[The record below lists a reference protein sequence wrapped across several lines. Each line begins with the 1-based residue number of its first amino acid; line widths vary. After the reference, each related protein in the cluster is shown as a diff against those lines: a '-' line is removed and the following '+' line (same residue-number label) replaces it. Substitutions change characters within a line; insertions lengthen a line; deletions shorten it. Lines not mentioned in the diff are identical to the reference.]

1 MVALIADQI
10 ENSEHEEGQSPE
22 ISSKAAS
29 TLEAA
34 LRPWLD
40 GTNDDAVVY
49 DSTWGGL
56 VTTAGLQDPLA
67 DFGNGYYNDHHFHY
81 GYLVFAAAAVLH
93 LKPSTA
99 LKDREAFKR
108 QALAFALD
116 IANPIP
122 SSSTDSSLS
131 SSSSSYSS
139 TLFPIARH
147 KDFFD
152 GHSWASGLFYM
163 ADGKSQ
169 ESVSEAINAYYAVSL
184 FARALL
190 EDGKEGDQNTAATE
204 LLDFSRLLL
213 SMELDAAQFYWQ
225 MPQANTKGDKDDGK
239 PWVYP
244 ARFAEANKMAA
255 VVGASDVNL
264 KTWFGDGIEYAH
276 CINMVPFTAITTSL
290 LFPSFVREEFP
301 LLKQRA
307 LHGGA
312 SDQWRGFIYQD
323 EAVIDKAKSWTDI
336 MELFGDPAA
345 SGSMS
350 RNGRIDDGAS
360 LSAMLY
366 WAATRGGQGEHTHN
380 TQPAESR
387 VSAGLV

>member
-1 MVALIADQI
+1 
-10 ENSEHEEGQSPE
+10 
-22 ISSKAAS
+22 
-29 TLEAA
+29 
-34 LRPWLD
+34 
-40 GTNDDAVVY
+40 
-49 DSTWGGL
+49 
-56 VTTAGLQDPLA
+56 
-67 DFGNGYYNDHHFHY
+67 
-81 GYLVFAAAAVLH
+81 
-93 LKPSTA
+93 
-99 LKDREAFKR
+99 
-108 QALAFALD
+108 
-116 IANPIP
+116 
-122 SSSTDSSLS
+122 
-131 SSSSSYSS
+131 
-139 TLFPIARH
+139 
-147 KDFFD
+147 
-152 GHSWASGLFYM
+152 M

-307 LHGGA
+307 LHGG
-312 SDQWRGFIYQD
+312 G
-323 EAVIDKAKSWTDI
+323 
-336 MELFGDPAA
+336 
-345 SGSMS
+345 
-350 RNGRIDDGAS
+350 
-360 LSAMLY
+360 
-366 WAATRGGQGEHTHN
+366 H
-380 TQPAESR
+380 
-387 VSAGLV
+387 